1 MVQGTPQ
8 ISSVPTLQG
17 TLSTTGGPS
26 SAPAFAQQAASSAS
40 PWVAGSAAKVIIG
53 VVIVG
58 IVVLGSIGAYTI
70 YRLTR
75 PQPAISVTSAYKVGS
90 TPAGSN
96 GTVFHIAGQQFSN
109 ASAISFLLDGTTLPG
124 KQNVH
129 SDASGNFRADLLV
142 TDAWALGRH
151 LLSARDAS
159 NAAPKN
165 GVPVIIVPQGQANTP
180 GLYGAPPDD
189 ASFKLNLSIQGVDT
203 LGNQFTNQATLI
215 ITGHPDPTGGTVCRS
230 RDNGQPLVYTGAT
243 VDTKEAIK
251 ETYTLS
257 CSGSY
262 KGGKITFTE
271 TFRSDVIVFTA
282 DNPPTTCT
290 LNGPHLDQQLT
301 GSYTGQHVF
310 RGTIIYPEI
319 PRSAYSCTNPNSY
332 FFYYAG
338 HGTWSGQIVA

>member
-1 MVQGTPQ
+1 MKQCQFCGSELPVDARFCGRCGHWQEEEEEKRRGILPVPPLPLEGGASSSAPLVQGTPQ

-26 SAPAFAQQAASSAS
+26 PAPAFAQQAASSAT

-90 TPAGSN
+90 TPAGSS
-96 GTVFHIAGQQFSN
+96 GTVFHLDGQQFSN
-109 ASAISFLLDGTTLPG
+109 SSAISFLLDGTTLPG

-129 SDASGNFRADLLV
+129 SDANGHFQAGLLV

-159 NAAPKN
+159 NSAPKN
-165 GVPVIIVPQGQANTP
+165 GVPVIIVQQGQANTP

-189 ASFKLNLSIQGVDT
+189 ASFMLKLSIQGVDA
-203 LGNQFTNQATLI
+203 LGLQFTNQATLI
-215 ITGHPDPTGGTVCRS
+215 ITGHPDPTGGSVCRS
-230 RDNGQPLVYTGAT
+230 RDNGSAAGVHGCNSRYQRGHQRDLHLV
-243 VDTKEAIK
+243 
-251 ETYTLS
+251 L
-257 CSGSY
+257 
-262 KGGKITFTE
+262 
-271 TFRSDVIVFTA
+271 
-282 DNPPTTCT
+282 
-290 LNGPHLDQQLT
+290 QWQL
-301 GSYTGQHVF
+301 
-310 RGTIIYPEI
+310 
-319 PRSAYSCTNPNSY
+319 
-332 FFYYAG
+332 
-338 HGTWSGQIVA
+338 